1 MCYFSRRCAFIMQL
15 CFEFNYKTLSFSD
28 SPVHGFFQQ
37 EVEASQ
43 RGQVVRRGV
52 EHEADKTT
60 TAGTFQ
66 NVVSAGW
73 QRMIEKEK
81 KTNNTILN
89 NDLNPNQGCTMDR
102 FLNRYRDAS
111 HSNKAI
117 TNERSKRSL
126 ANHPDRIPDKRHC
139 WFLQL
144 NTTFMSYCLYIYIK
158 KIKIKILWWRQVTRW
173 KSAVI

>member
-1 MCYFSRRCAFIMQL
+1 MQL

-81 KTNNTILN
+81 K
-89 NDLNPNQGCTMDR
+89 
-102 FLNRYRDAS
+102 
-111 HSNKAI
+111 
-117 TNERSKRSL
+117 
-126 ANHPDRIPDKRHC
+126 
-139 WFLQL
+139 
-144 NTTFMSYCLYIYIK
+144 K
-158 KIKIKILWWRQVTRW
+158 KQQHNFK
-173 KSAVI
+173 